1 MQISQKIPRGS
12 YGLKLVMVC
21 ALVILMAIPAMF
33 ISYVSFERSSR
44 ADDVTQEV
52 AQRYGGSQYISGPML
67 VVPYYKT
74 GDYERIIETGEYVFF
89 AEDGTADFSNVETE
103 IRKRSLF
110 KVPTFQASGDL
121 SATFPAIERA
131 GFEEGRTVLWDQA
144 RILIGLSDGRGL
156 AEDIF
161 LTTDTGQKLKFEPA
175 SAFSGRV
182 TSSDPEKPI
191 RYSTKHQHYNGLFSY
206 NSVTFLSVPA
216 GELLSGFKQFSVS
229 ASLKI
234 GGATELGVYPYAKS
248 TSVYMASDWA
258 SPGFTGG
265 FAPIEREINSDGF
278 TAKWSVPYLA
288 RGISGVGE
296 AHEVYLFDPQGK
308 AMITRFVAEVSP
320 YQTVNR
326 ALKYAVLFI
335 GLVFITF
342 YLFEI
347 LVGVRVHP
355 AQYILIGL
363 AQAIFY
369 LLLLALSEH
378 LGFALAFGIAASA
391 IIGLTSAYAGAVLGG
406 KQRAIQAGGVFA
418 LTYGLLYSLMRMQ
431 DFALLLG
438 ALASF
443 LTIALIMY
451 LTRDLDWYGTGKDD
465 PQLSF
470 KTSPA
475 K

>member
-1 MQISQKIPRGS
+1 M
-12 YGLKLVMVC
+12 
-21 ALVILMAIPAMF
+21 
-33 ISYVSFERSSR
+33 
-44 ADDVTQEV
+44 
-52 AQRYGGSQYISGPML
+52 
-67 VVPYYKT
+67 
-74 GDYERIIETGEYVFF
+74 
-89 AEDGTADFSNVETE
+89 
-103 IRKRSLF
+103 
-110 KVPTFQASGDL
+110 
-121 SATFPAIERA
+121 
-131 GFEEGRTVLWDQA
+131 
-144 RILIGLSDGRGL
+144 
-156 AEDIF
+156 
-161 LTTDTGQKLKFEPA
+161 
-175 SAFSGRV
+175 
-182 TSSDPEKPI
+182 
-191 RYSTKHQHYNGLFSY
+191 
-206 NSVTFLSVPA
+206 
-216 GELLSGFKQFSVS
+216 
-229 ASLKI
+229 
-234 GGATELGVYPYAKS
+234 
-248 TSVYMASDWA
+248 
-258 SPGFTGG
+258 
-265 FAPIEREINSDGF
+265 
-278 TAKWSVPYLA
+278 PYLA
-288 RGISGVGE
+288 RGIVGE
-296 AHEVYLFDPQGK
+296 AEAHDVYLFDPQSK
-308 AMITRFVAEVSP
+308 AMITRFVADLSP

-378 LGFALAFGIAASA
+378 LGFALAFGIAAGA

-438 ALASF
+438 AIASF

-451 LTRDLDWYGTGKDD
+451 LTRDLDWYGAGKED

-470 KTSPA
+470 NTSPA